1 MVRAESLHRHA
12 LLHISSEGYV
22 RWFFLMWPAMICPAG
37 AEARQSGAL
46 ATVLD
51 TSNLCCLPAS
61 CSFWHVANAFPPQL
75 LNNGE
80 GHCSHHQA
88 CLHQSPAS
96 QSCRAHKRPPDTQ
109 QRLRQL
115 PQISIHACRVELERG
130 SHPGSAAALGAR
142 PIEGPQ
148 ARRAPAALQVCFNV
162 TRVN

>member
-115 PQISIHACRVELERG
+115 PQITSMRAEW
-130 SHPGSAAALGAR
+130 SWK
-142 PIEGPQ
+142 EGVTQ
-148 ARRAPAALQVCFNV
+148 APLLLWEPDQLKDPRRAEHLQHYKCALMSHE
-162 TRVN
+162 